1 MATKSS
7 INYLG
12 FDFDFDYNYSKGIPA
27 TWDEPAEYEEY
38 EIYNITL
45 NGIDATD
52 LLEGQIYAFE
62 EAVIENLK
70 SY

>member
-1 MATKSS
+1 MAAKSS

-12 FDFDFDYNYSKGIPA
+12 FDFDYDYDYSKGIPA
-27 TWDEPAEYEEY
+27 TLEDPEEYEEY
-38 EIYNITL
+38 DIYNITL
-45 NGIDATD
+45 NGIDASD

-62 EAVIENLK
+62 DAVIENLK